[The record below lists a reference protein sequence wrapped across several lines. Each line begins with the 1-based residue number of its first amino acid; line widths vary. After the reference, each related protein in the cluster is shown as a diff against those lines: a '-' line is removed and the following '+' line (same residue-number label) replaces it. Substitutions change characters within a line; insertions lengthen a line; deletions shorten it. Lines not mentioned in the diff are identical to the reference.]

1 MLNLPCTLKFSI
13 KEICKIEEIET
24 TLTKLVDFRYL
35 AEGLGASASD
45 NGQARGQGKPSTKTR
60 SPGTTR

>member
-1 MLNLPCTLKFSI
+1 M
-13 KEICKIEEIET
+13 EEIKT
-24 TLTKLVDFRYL
+24 VLWQNWLTVRYL

-45 NGQARGQGKPSTKTR
+45 NGQARGQSKPSTKTR